1 MRTKPS
7 LYIMPIPVYFVAE
20 QQISEIRLVLALQ
33 VNNVGQATVILMQHN
48 QLIQVRLCCS
58 LQCLA

>member
-1 MRTKPS
+1 M
-7 LYIMPIPVYFVAE
+7 YIMPIPVYFVAE